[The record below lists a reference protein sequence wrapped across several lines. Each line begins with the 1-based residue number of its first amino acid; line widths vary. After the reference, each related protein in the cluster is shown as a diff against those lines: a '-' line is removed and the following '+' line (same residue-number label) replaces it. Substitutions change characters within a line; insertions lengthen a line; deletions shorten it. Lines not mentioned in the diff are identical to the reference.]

1 MTLTYQ
7 ELEALVKVIRY
18 LPSVGK
24 GNVEIETGLSIDDL
38 YQKLY
43 EEYLRY
49 AQQKKAPAFN
59 EFEGT

>member
-1 MTLTYQ
+1 MVLSYQ
-7 ELEALVKVIRY
+7 EIDALVKALSY
-18 LPSVGK
+18 LPKEGK

-38 YQKLY
+38 YTKLY
-43 EEYLRY
+43 EEYLKY

>member
-1 MTLTYQ
+1 MQLTYQ
-7 ELEALVKVIRY
+7 ELEALVKVISY
-18 LPSVGK
+18 LPKEGK

-38 YQKLY
+38 YTKLY
-43 EEYLRY
+43 EEYLKY

>member
-18 LPSVGK
+18 LPLEGK